1 VSAAAVP
8 LLELEDLTVSLASAR
23 ARRRGAPPAVG
34 NVDLA
39 VGERE
44 VVGIVGESGAGKST
58 IGLTVVGR
66 HRATGG
72 RIRFAG
78 RDVTRAGRAE
88 LKALRHDV
96 QMVFQDPYGSLPP
109 HLRVADVV
117 TEPLVIHGE
126 LSGRRR
132 DRDRRTER
140 AAALLAECGLPEG
153 SGDKT
158 AEQFSGGQRQRIAI
172 ARALALRPRLL
183 IADEPT
189 SALDVS
195 VQAQILDLLRA
206 LQAEHGMAM
215 VFVSHNLAVVQ
226 QMATRI
232 VVLQAGRVAET
243 GPTDRVFADPRHPY
257 TQALI
262 DSVAS
267 PDPAAERAARAAR
280 RTSGRVNVA
289 GIAVTGCPYALRC
302 PLAEDRCHDV
312 RPALEPAGAGGPD
325 EAGAAHLAAC
335 LRLDVTG
342 RPGPTGTAR
351 ATGITGEA
359 PAAGDEEAEEEGE
372 EAEDG
377 AAGEGAADARSGSTA
392 GGEGGGGGR
401 RSERA
406 DRVGEATVRSK
417 ETTA

>member
-1 VSAAAVP
+1 VSAPTP
-8 LLELEDLTVSLASAR
+8 LLEIEDLTVSLVSPH

-34 NVDLA
+34 NVDLV
-39 VGERE
+39 VGEGE

-66 HRATGG
+66 HRATSG

-78 RDVTRAGRAE
+78 RDVTHATGAE

-109 HLRVADVV
+109 QMRVADIV

-126 LSGRRR
+126 MSGRRR

-206 LQAEHGMAM
+206 VQAEHGMAM

-257 TQALI
+257 TQALV
-262 DSVAS
+262 DSVAT
-267 PDPAAERAARAAR
+267 PDPAAERAAREAR
-280 RTSGRVNVA
+280 RRSGRVNVA
-289 GIAVTGCPYALRC
+289 GIAVTGCPYAPRC
-302 PLAEDRCHDV
+302 PRADDVCHEV
-312 RPALEPAGAGGPD
+312 VPVLEPVASGDGGD
-325 EAGAAHLAAC
+325 GGDHRAAC
-335 LRLDVTG
+335 HHQ
-342 RPGPTGTAR
+342 
-351 ATGITGEA
+351 
-359 PAAGDEEAEEEGE
+359 GDSEINEIDSGVDESREGSE
-372 EAEDG
+372 
-377 AAGEGAADARSGSTA
+377 
-392 GGEGGGGGR
+392 
-401 RSERA
+401 SERV
-406 DRVGEATVRSK
+406 DGVGEPTVRSK